1 VPARIVVVPLPA
13 LFTLMV
19 ASAAPTGTTAPVVNP
34 IACWFAHQDRIAV
47 RAAGVARL
55 RKPGSFLD

>member
-1 VPARIVVVPLPA
+1 MVPLPA
-13 LFTLMV
+13 LFTWMV
-19 ASAAPTGTTAPVVNP
+19 VSAALAGTTVPAVNP

-55 RKPGSFLD
+55 RKPDSFLD